1 MGATKAL
8 MILMGI
14 VLIVDGITDLILIAS
29 LSRTVRHMKKEAEMA
44 RQEAEAVET
53 TGTIDGNPIE

>member
-1 MGATKAL
+1 
-8 MILMGI
+8 MILMGV

-29 LSRTVRHMKKEAEMA
+29 LSRTVRHLKKEAEVSQQA
-44 RQEAEAVET
+44 TEAVET